1 MERALTQSATTW
13 ICVAPLHWWCGAAL
27 RIASFHMASEIAD
40 CIFPDQ
46 HEARMSVKETVQKY
60 FFALREFLKPVKLF
74 LLCLSQLIDT
84 LNVR

>member
-1 MERALTQSATTW
+1 
-13 ICVAPLHWWCGAAL
+13 
-27 RIASFHMASEIAD
+27 
-40 CIFPDQ
+40 
-46 HEARMSVKETVQKY
+46 MSVKETVQKY